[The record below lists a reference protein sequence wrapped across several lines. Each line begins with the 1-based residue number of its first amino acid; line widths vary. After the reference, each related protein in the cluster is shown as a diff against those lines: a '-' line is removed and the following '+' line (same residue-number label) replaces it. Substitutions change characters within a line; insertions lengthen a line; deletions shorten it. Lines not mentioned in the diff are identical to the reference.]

1 MKRKRKLKYND
12 ITKATSD
19 NFDNNNNSYDD
30 VIDNLINILCH
41 TVILKMAVINA
52 NNRNNIGDCNNNDE

>member
-1 MKRKRKLKYND
+1 M
-12 ITKATSD
+12 IT
-19 NFDNNNNSYDD
+19 DNNNNSYDD
-30 VIDNLINILCH
+30 ISDNLINILCH